1 MVLPNFHSH
10 SPFPPRRLF
19 ICFYLSLIEFIQ
31 FSNSHTPLARCH
43 NEVESWEMWNEKSF
57 AFFIFSVLL
66 ARTKIEIGN
75 RLVRWW
81 WRRWWRRRAFPASRS
96 HTIVQFSKFH
106 TPHSNNLD
114 SSPRSLTSL
123 IPLVDITC
131 SQKRVYCWFL
141 LIYLSGKCSK
151 FREKAINFYHKWS
164 FSMDKS
170 IGKYFKYGKLFSS
183 FISSNRSINFVEKE
197 KSTSFTWSGKR
208 ELKWKYCA
216 KFSYLCYL
224 IVLGAKLIYSI

>member
-31 FSNSHTPLARCH
+31 FSNSHTPPARCH

-96 HTIVQFSKFH
+96 HTIVQYSKFH

-123 IPLVDITC
+123 IPPRRHHLLTKACI
-131 SQKRVYCWFL
+131 L
-141 LIYLSGKCSK
+141 LIFIDLSFGKMFKVSWK
-151 FREKAINFYHKWS
+151 S
-164 FSMDKS
+164 DKLLS
-170 IGKYFKYGKLFSS
+170 
-183 FISSNRSINFVEKE
+183 
-197 KSTSFTWSGKR
+197 
-208 ELKWKYCA
+208 
-216 KFSYLCYL
+216 
-224 IVLGAKLIYSI
+224 